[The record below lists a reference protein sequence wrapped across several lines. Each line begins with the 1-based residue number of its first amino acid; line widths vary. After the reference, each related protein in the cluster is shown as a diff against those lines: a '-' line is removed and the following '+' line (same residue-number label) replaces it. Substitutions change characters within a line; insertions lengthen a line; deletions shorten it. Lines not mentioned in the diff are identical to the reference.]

1 LPRAW
6 AGAALGVA
14 LALAVADPA
23 VAQVFFGARPEPPFT
38 IGPLMIRAKVTE
50 GTSAVNVHV
59 LWSLI
64 VPPRER
70 PDAVAQDL
78 YLLWPGEL
86 QPVPGLPGP
95 DAALARYVEER
106 GFSVIGDGRTSL
118 SAQRLTE
125 DGQSAAESLSGG
137 APFVVFVL
145 RDHALGLSPPAT
157 LIRIP
162 WTSRLTDRGWLMN
175 LAVTADGLVKP
186 QKATWAERL
195 FLGNRSRVTMSFNE
209 VRDRQMF
216 PLYFDNR
223 DRIVRLAD
231 APAELVVSFAN
242 SDRLKIDEVSP
253 PTSIRRTSETEE
265 TTEVVSLF
273 LDKTDGV
280 VPQRL
285 SVQFGYVSRVHAWAL
300 VLIPTLF
307 FALGQA
313 VGPLIGR
320 LAGRVVNSVGARVH
334 LGGWKGPARARV
346 TGVILGRDILEKIM
360 PGKTTREEVLARC
373 GPAVEQQEQ
382 FPAADRQRL
391 VYRGRRLVP
400 KTDRRWGWLS
410 TVGHWESETH
420 EVTIDL
426 VADVVQDVQA
436 QVRYARLTAQPAD

>member
-1 LPRAW
+1 MLGAW
-6 AGAALGVA
+6 SGAVLGVA
-14 LALAVADPA
+14 LTFAAANPAL
-23 VAQVFFGARPEPPFT
+23 AQVFFGARPEPPFT
-38 IGPLMIRAKVTE
+38 IGPLMIRARVTE
-50 GTSAVNVHV
+50 GASAASVQV

-64 VPPRER
+64 VSPRER
-70 PDAVAQDL
+70 TAEVAQDL

-86 QPVPGLPGP
+86 EPAPTLGGA

-106 GFSVIGDGRTSL
+106 GFSVVGDGRVAL

-125 DGQSAAESLSGG
+125 DGQAPAEIQPGG

-157 LIRIP
+157 LVRIP

-175 LAVTADGLVKP
+175 LSLTVGRFVKP

-195 FLGNRSRVTMSFNE
+195 FLGERSRVTMSFNE
-209 VRDRQMF
+209 VRDRPMF

-223 DRIVRLAD
+223 DRVVRLAD
-231 APAELVVSFAN
+231 APAELVVSFAH

-253 PTSIRRTSETEE
+253 PTSNRRTSETEE

-273 LDKTDGV
+273 LDTTEGV
-280 VPQRL
+280 LPQRM
-285 SVQFGYVSRVHAWAL
+285 SVQFGYVSRIHAWAL

-320 LAGRVVNSVGARVH
+320 LTGRFVNSVGARVH
-334 LGGWKGPARARV
+334 VGGWKGPARPRV
-346 TGVILGRDILEKIM
+346 TGVILGRETLEKIV

-373 GPAVEQQEQ
+373 GPAVEEQEQ
-382 FPAADRQRL
+382 FPAADRQTL
-391 VYRGRRLVP
+391 VYRGRRLAP
-400 KTDRRWGWLS
+400 KTDRRWGWVS

-420 EVTIDL
+420 EVRIEL
-426 VADVVQDVQA
+426 VAGVVQDVQA
-436 QVRYARLTAQPAD
+436 QVRYARLAAQPTD